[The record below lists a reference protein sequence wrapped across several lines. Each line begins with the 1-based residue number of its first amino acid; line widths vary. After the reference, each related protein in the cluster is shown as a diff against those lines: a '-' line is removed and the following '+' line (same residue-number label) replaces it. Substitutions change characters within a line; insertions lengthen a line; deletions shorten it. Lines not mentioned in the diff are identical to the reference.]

1 MEAPLYIEDK
11 PLKEVFPLLVF
22 DYMSVLAVYQD
33 EEGEIYLGKVSDWRN
48 GIIFVVSKT
57 TKKIIR
63 DLINQKISINI
74 ALKRGSMV
82 KYLVTF
88 KDKKWTTEV
97 KRFNQLNKY
106 DLANY
111 GIYLKYM
118 EDDIEENFKKF
129 FKEELECLRD
139 SRRKW

>member
-1 MEAPLYIEDK
+1 MEAPLYIENK

-48 GIIFVVSKT
+48 GITFVVSKT

-63 DLINQKISINI
+63 DLINQKISINV
-74 ALKRGSMV
+74 ALKRGSLI
-82 KYLVTF
+82 KYLVVF
-88 KDKKWTTEV
+88 KDGKWTTEV
-97 KRFNQLNKY
+97 KKFNQLNKY

-118 EDDIEENFKKF
+118 EEDIEENFKRF
-129 FKEELECLRD
+129 FKEDL
-139 SRRKW
+139 

>member
-1 MEAPLYIEDK
+1 METPLYIQDK
-11 PLKEVFPLLVF
+11 PLKEVFPLLIF

-74 ALKRGSMV
+74 ALKRGSMI

-129 FKEELECLRD
+129 FKEEL
-139 SRRKW
+139 

>member
-1 MEAPLYIEDK
+1 MKEQMEAPLYIEDK
-11 PLKEVFPLLVF
+11 PLREVFPLLVF

-48 GIIFVVSKT
+48 GIVFVVSKT

-63 DLINQKISINI
+63 DLVNQKISINI
-74 ALKRGSMV
+74 ALKRGSMI

-111 GIYLKYM
+111 GIYLEYM

-129 FKEELECLRD
+129 FKEEL
-139 SRRKW
+139 

>member
-11 PLKEVFPLLVF
+11 PLREVFPLLVF
-22 DYMSVLAVYQD
+22 DYISVLAVYQD

-74 ALKRGSMV
+74 ALKRGSII

-111 GIYLKYM
+111 GVYLKYM

-129 FKEELECLRD
+129 FKEEL
-139 SRRKW
+139 

>member
-1 MEAPLYIEDK
+1 MNEQMEAPLYIEDK
-11 PLKEVFPLLVF
+11 PLREVFPLLVF

-63 DLINQKISINI
+63 DLVKQKISVNI
-74 ALKRGSMV
+74 ALKRGSMI

-118 EDDIEENFKKF
+118 EDDIEENFKEF
-129 FKEELECLRD
+129 FKEEL
-139 SRRKW
+139 

>member
-1 MEAPLYIEDK
+1 MEAPLYIENK
-11 PLKEVFPLLVF
+11 PLKEVFPLLIF

-74 ALKRGSMV
+74 ALKRGSMI

-88 KDKKWTTEV
+88 KDKKWTIEA

-111 GIYLKYM
+111 GTYLEYM
-118 EDDIEENFKKF
+118 EEDIEENFKKF
-129 FKEELECLRD
+129 FKEEL
-139 SRRKW
+139 

>member
-11 PLKEVFPLLVF
+11 PLKEIFPLLVF

-48 GIIFVVSKT
+48 GIVFVVSKT

-63 DLINQKISINI
+63 DLVNQKISINI
-74 ALKRGSMV
+74 ALKRGSMI

-129 FKEELECLRD
+129 FKEEL
-139 SRRKW
+139 

>member
-1 MEAPLYIEDK
+1 MKEQMEAYLYIEDK
-11 PLKEVFPLLVF
+11 LLKEVFPLLIF
-22 DYMSVLAVYQD
+22 DYMPVLAVYQD

-48 GIIFVVSKT
+48 GVVFVVSKT

-74 ALKRGSMV
+74 ALKRGSMI

-129 FKEELECLRD
+129 FKEEL
-139 SRRKW
+139 

>member
-1 MEAPLYIEDK
+1 MKEQMEAHLYIEDK
-11 PLKEVFPLLVF
+11 LLKEVFPLLVF
-22 DYMSVLAVYQD
+22 DYMPVLAVYQD

-48 GIIFVVSKT
+48 GVVYVVSKT

-74 ALKRGSMV
+74 ALKRGSMI

-129 FKEELECLRD
+129 FKEEL
-139 SRRKW
+139 

>member
-1 MEAPLYIEDK
+1 MEAPLYIENK

-63 DLINQKISINI
+63 DLINQKISINV
-74 ALKRGSMV
+74 ALKRGSLI
-82 KYLVTF
+82 KYLITF
-88 KDKKWTTEV
+88 KDGTWTTEV
-97 KRFNQLNKY
+97 KKFNQLNKY

-118 EDDIEENFKKF
+118 EEDIEENFKKF
-129 FKEELECLRD
+129 FKEDL
-139 SRRKW
+139 